1 MARRV
6 LMLGANSAIAR
17 ETAKLLAR
25 DGDRL
30 FLVARDPNRLEIVAR
45 DLEIRSLQPVGRLVA
60 DLNEFEAHA
69 RILDEASRSMEG
81 LDTVILAHGVLGDQ
95 QACQASYDE
104 AEHVL
109 RTNLLGPVSLLTLVA
124 NAFEEQGSGTIVGI
138 SSVAGDRGRQSNYV
152 YGTSKGALNLFLA
165 GLRNRL
171 HARGVHVL
179 TIKPGF
185 VNTPMTAHLEQGLLF
200 AEPARIARG
209 IRRAMRRGRDVVYLP
224 SFWRVIMGLIRLTP
238 EVVFKRLK
246 L

>member
-6 LMLGANSAIAR
+6 LMLGACSAIAQ
-17 ETAKLLAR
+17 ETAKLLAQ

-30 FLVARDPNRLEIVAR
+30 FLVARDPERLEIVAR
-45 DLEIRSLQPVGRLVA
+45 DLEIRSLQSVGRLAA
-60 DLNEFEAHA
+60 DLNELEAHA
-69 RILDEASRSMEG
+69 GILDEASRSMEG

-95 QACQASYDE
+95 QACQESYDE

-109 RTNLLGPVSLLTLVA
+109 RTNLLGPLSLLTLVA
-124 NAFEEQGSGTIVGI
+124 NAFEEQGAGTIVGI

-171 HARGVHVL
+171 YSRGVHVL
-179 TIKPGF
+179 TVKPGF

-200 AEPARIARG
+200 AEPAQIARG

-224 SFWRVIMGLIRLTP
+224 WFWRVIMGLIRLTP
-238 EVVFKRLK
+238 EGVFKRLK